1 MRLTRTAAIAGALI
15 ITAVLFGF
23 NILQAGEAVM
33 IGQADMERV
42 FNECQGTKDFQEE
55 VAGIQQEFQEAQQAG
70 DQQKLM
76 EIQQNFQIKQNQLIQ
91 NFQNALEEASGPVSE
106 KANVHII
113 VAEVLYHSDSA
124 EIVDIS
130 DELIEQ
136 MK

>member
-15 ITAVLFGF
+15 IMAVLFGF

-33 IGQADMERV
+33 IGQADMGRV
-42 FNECQGTKDFQEE
+42 FNEYQGTKDFQEE
-55 VAGIQQEFQEAQQAG
+55 MAGIEQEFQEAQQDG

-76 EIQQNFQIKQNQLIQ
+76 EIQQNFQIKQNRLIQ
-91 NFQNALEEASGPVSE
+91 NFQNALEKASGPVSE

-124 EIVDIS
+124 EIVDVS
-130 DELIEQ
+130 AELIEQ